1 MIPRD
6 LSAETSSSNEV
17 CEDYHGNPLNG
28 NEEGVQMP
36 STPSPRC
43 IPVVIYSSSDDDES
57 VYAGFLQMMT
67 VVNQCMQ
74 IHQFNP
80 NIVIL

>member
-1 MIPRD
+1 
-6 LSAETSSSNEV
+6 
-17 CEDYHGNPLNG
+17 
-28 NEEGVQMP
+28 MP